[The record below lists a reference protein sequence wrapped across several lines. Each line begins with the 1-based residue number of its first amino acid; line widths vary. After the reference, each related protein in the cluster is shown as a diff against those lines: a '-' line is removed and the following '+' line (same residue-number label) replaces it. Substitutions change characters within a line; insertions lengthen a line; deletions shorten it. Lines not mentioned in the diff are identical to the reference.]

1 MEASEY
7 FAMAKLLLAF
17 RKFPFYY
24 NLLKLPMHSL
34 CITCKVNTAT
44 LWNRDGL
51 AKVVFKDA
59 VGWQLR
65 NENFIQPLQSM
76 HRHLT
81 DTCGYPQTNPSHLIY
96 SSLKR
101 RYGLSRLELFQI
113 LGFPFAVLVDCTRY
127 DYLSLHNSLNGNLG
141 ITIVSALYSCH
152 VVFICGLLQPS
163 ILKII
168 LALHIFSLCLKCDH
182 SHKKDMLFFACLGS
196 QGIQHKFELSIL
208 EIFVQYL
215 VVWMFYSDYGFL
227 G

>member
-59 VGWQLR
+59 VRWQLR

-81 DTCGYPQTNPSHLIY
+81 DTCGLPQTNPSHL
-96 SSLKR
+96 
-101 RYGLSRLELFQI
+101 FQFKMKI
-113 LGFPFAVLVDCTRY
+113 WVITSWTFSNLGFSICSACGLHPLW
-127 DYLSLHNSLNGNLG
+127 LSLPTQQFKWKPRNYNS
-141 ITIVSALYSCH
+141 
-152 VVFICGLLQPS
+152 
-163 ILKII
+163 
-168 LALHIFSLCLKCDH
+168 FSP
-182 SHKKDMLFFACLGS
+182 
-196 QGIQHKFELSIL
+196 
-208 EIFVQYL
+208 VQL
-215 VVWMFYSDYGFL
+215 PCCVHPWTSTT
-227 G
+227 